1 MMATEVEAG
10 RIVEV
15 ACNSCGEQHEA
26 SVFTRGQ
33 GEASFVVGIVW
44 V

>member
-1 MMATEVEAG
+1 MLATEVEAG

-15 ACNSCGEQHEA
+15 ACASCGEHHEA
-26 SVFTRGQ
+26 SVFTRGKD
-33 GEASFVVGIVW
+33 EVPFIVGIVW